1 MKKILAFSLAEVLVA
16 LSIIGIVGALTLP
29 NVRKTYQQKEA
40 HSRATKVQHV
50 LDTATTAL
58 IRDNGSFEEVIR
70 GSSTNANRSLAILN
84 TYSRYMK
91 FTNICGKTSSS
102 TACFPTGTFSDPLK
116 TSDGTIYESYCSKGK
131 CTGGKKTNVNY
142 FTPTY
147 PNCDIAYD
155 TLYAYSLAK
164 RCLVTTTPGEKNSN
178 CATAVLNDGT
188 AIAFCSMASKKAT
201 CQNGHA
207 ENLDAFCPD
216 VAVYFDIN
224 GPKTLNSLAI
234 TRNVFFGY
242 LSEAGFTD
250 YYKTISSISNGSFS
264 E

>member
-1 MKKILAFSLAEVLVA
+1 MKKLFAFSLAEVLVA

-70 GSSTNANRSLAILN
+70 GKSTDANRSLAILN
-84 TYSRYMK
+84 TYSKYMK

-102 TACFPTGTFSDPLK
+102 TTCFPTGTFSDPMK
-116 TSDGTIYESYCSKGK
+116 TAGGAIYENTCVGGTCSI
-131 CTGGKKTNVNY
+131 KKTNVNY
-142 FTPTY
+142 FAPTY
-147 PNCDIAYD
+147 PNCDIGPDA
-155 TLYAYSLAK
+155 TGSYSPALK
-164 RCLVTTTPGEKNSN
+164 CLVTTTPGKNNSN

-188 AIAFCSMASKKAT
+188 AIAFCSVADKKTT
-201 CQNGHA
+201 CQNGYV

-216 VAVYFDIN
+216 VAVYFDIK

-250 YYKTISSISNGSFS
+250 YHKTISSISNGSFS

>member
-1 MKKILAFSLAEVLVA
+1 MKKLFAFSLAEVLVA

-70 GSSTNANRSLAILN
+70 GRSTDANRSLAILN

-91 FTNICGKTSSS
+91 FTNICGNTSSS
-102 TACFPTGTFSDPLK
+102 TTCFPTGTFSDPLK
-116 TSDGTIYESYCSKGK
+116 TSDGAIYENSCVGSKCGVN
-131 CTGGKKTNVNY
+131 KTNVNY

-147 PNCDIAYD
+147 PNCDIVYDPLLAY
-155 TLYAYSLAK
+155 LPAK
-164 RCLVTTTPGEKNSN
+164 KCLVTTTPGKNNSN

-188 AIAFCSMASKKAT
+188 AIAFCSVADKKTT

-207 ENLDAFCPD
+207 ENLDVFCPD

-250 YYKTISSISNGSFS
+250 YHKTISSISNGSFS